1 MDIFILFFINLACG
15 VLSNLIANYIIK
27 KMNR

>member
-1 MDIFILFFINLACG
+1 MEIIFLLFINLACG